1 MSGSILRGISRN
13 RSREREVLVEVAS
26 IPNKSSTVE
35 LSLLVIVTDSVGS
48 GCTNS
53 MQESSIVVTLQL

>member
-26 IPNKSSTVE
+26 TLNKSSTAE
-35 LSLLVIVTDSVGS
+35 LLFLVFVTDSVGS
-48 GCTNS
+48 GCT
-53 MQESSIVVTLQL
+53 T